1 MGSPFK
7 NGISPYKNVKSKVMT
22 SVPERMKAPRS
33 VTAPTGR
40 SAAHVHKILKERKLK
55 TRLKR
60 VVPKKDKK
68 TLNREQNNIVVSSR
82 TGRRI
87 RILSST
93 RENTFPSGGERTL
106 QRVREILS
114 RRSDSKKRDN
124 VTSSWQVETQWM
136 LNSLRETKN
145 RPVSS
150 SFLDRPRATIR
161 RTLSIGL
168 ENRKIR
174 VILRLQED
182 EFENQCVNVE
192 ADDDSINCL
201 YTLKIVPPSD
211 HDMTKRN
218 NNNDEDGKKSIEL
231 LERVAKSLS
240 ICDYSDKSPGH
251 LVSDLADSSSTRIL
265 NPESELWSSKSDH
278 SLSHTASDIVR
289 VTKTTR
295 PNVLSIQVKRKLIPV
310 FCTRKSEKSGGEE
323 DFGRTPPV
331 LLAAF
336 SVIHGELKFCDV
348 KVDGMDE
355 TICRLEKMCEDMN
368 DGGGIINIRE
378 FLESLPKAL
387 MAFLQGEG
395 LFTTR

>member
-1 MGSPFK
+1 MQERDSRYVK
-7 NGISPYKNVKSKVMT
+7 YKNIFS
-22 SVPERMKAPRS
+22 
-33 VTAPTGR
+33 R
-40 SAAHVHKILKERKLK
+40 SA
-55 TRLKR
+55 
-60 VVPKKDKK
+60 
-68 TLNREQNNIVVSSR
+68 
-82 TGRRI
+82 
-87 RILSST
+87 
-93 RENTFPSGGERTL
+93 ENTFPSGGERTL

-114 RRSDSKKRDN
+114 RHSDSKKKHN
-124 VTSSWQVETQWM
+124 LTSSWQVETQWM

-161 RTLSIGL
+161 RTLKIGR
-168 ENRKIR
+168 ENGKIR

-192 ADDDSINCL
+192 AYDDSINCL

-211 HDMTKRN
+211 HDMTKR

-295 PNVLSIQVKRKLIPV
+295 PNEIGPATGTSTDARICAAVMSDCI
-310 FCTRKSEKSGGEE
+310 GGE
-323 DFGRTPPV
+323 GKSSSSR
-331 LLAAF
+331 
-336 SVIHGELKFCDV
+336 SK
-348 KVDGMDE
+348 
-355 TICRLEKMCEDMN
+355 ICSKW
-368 DGGGIINIRE
+368 
-378 FLESLPKAL
+378 
-387 MAFLQGEG
+387 
-395 LFTTR
+395 